1 MFYEVRV
8 LNPQGEIQK
17 VFSAD
22 QLSRRYWKRFM
33 EEENNKRQREKEE
46 KEKGQLRKTEGES
59 MLS

>member
-17 VFSAD
+17 VFSAN

-33 EEENNKRQREKEE
+33 EEENNTGFKAQNNARLFK
-46 KEKGQLRKTEGES
+46 KNKGTKN
-59 MLS
+59 